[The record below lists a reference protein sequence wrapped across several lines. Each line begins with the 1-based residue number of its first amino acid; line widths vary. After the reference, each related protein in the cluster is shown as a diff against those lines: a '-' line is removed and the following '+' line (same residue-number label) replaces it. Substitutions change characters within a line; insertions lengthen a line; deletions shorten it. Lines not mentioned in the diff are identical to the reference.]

1 MWPDVAGAMA
11 GGLELKS
18 PGGNQMG
25 RKVKSAVRML
35 IVAALFTGLSGSAYA
50 AHSDRGCHQ
59 CHVVHHAAKPTD
71 ADASWGVPLWS
82 TDYTTNPLPTYTLY
96 SSPTMQ
102 GVPSQPDGA
111 SKLCLGCHDG
121 SYSYFTKHPDPT
133 KIFNPGDLATSHPI
147 SFEYTD
153 ALATLDG
160 RLNPPSTTLSGTAR
174 GGTIA
179 TDLLDDHNKLQCSS
193 CHDVHSSGIGTYML
207 RWVYDVASHT
217 DNVMCRICHMK

>member
-1 MWPDVAGAMA
+1 
-11 GGLELKS
+11 
-18 PGGNQMG
+18 MG
-25 RKVKSAVRML
+25 QKVKSAVRML
-35 IVAALFTGLSGSAYA
+35 IVAALFVGLIGDAHA
-50 AHSDRGCHQ
+50 AHSTKRCHR
-59 CHVVHHAAKPTD
+59 CHVVHNAAKPTD

-82 TDYTTNPLPTYTLY
+82 TDYTADGLPTYTLY
-96 SSPTMQ
+96 SSPTMN

-111 SKLCLGCHDG
+111 SKICLGCHDG
-121 SYSYFTKHPDPT
+121 SYSSFASKPTSPRIFHPD
-133 KIFNPGDLATSHPI
+133 DLAKSHPI

-153 ALATLDG
+153 ALAAVDL

-193 CHDVHSSGIGTYML
+193 CHDVHVSGIGSDML
-207 RWVYDVASHT
+207 RWEYDVAAHT